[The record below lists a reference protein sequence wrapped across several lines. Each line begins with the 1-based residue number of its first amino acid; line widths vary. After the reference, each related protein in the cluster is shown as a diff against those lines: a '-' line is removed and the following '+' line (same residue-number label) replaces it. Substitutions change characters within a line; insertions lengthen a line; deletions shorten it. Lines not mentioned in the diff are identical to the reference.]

1 MFIVGVVI
9 ILIITASFDVNVL
22 GRRSHQP
29 ALPHPLSCEAS
40 KNFFISI
47 LVSEHLLRYLLLL
60 NRFEIIKKIQR
71 ENEEN
76 QRRVEEHLPQDVQV
90 NQVQGANQHNIEEN
104 HPLLSR
110 NIVEN
115 IVGNLH
121 LHRHERNEA
130 PGLGQSK

>member
-29 ALPHPLSCEAS
+29 ALPHPLSCE
-40 KNFFISI
+40 
-47 LVSEHLLRYLLLL
+47 
-60 NRFEIIKKIQR
+60 R